1 MKEYSR
7 RDERIHLM
15 QSFYQVFLFIENKE
29 DYDATEILCLNYDVD
44 EYDECPVYSE
54 LVYALGLSHF
64 DEIKKELQKHL
75 VNWTFDRL
83 DNVAKGILFVAY
95 TEGVYVKKAP
105 RKVIINEAV
114 ALAKNFLKANDY
126 KFINAVLDKAIPIE

>member
-126 KFINAVLDKAIPIE
+126 KFINAVLDKAIPVE

>member
-15 QSFYQVFLFIENKE
+15 QSFYQVFLFIENKA
-29 DYDATEILCLNYDVD
+29 DYDATEILCLSYDVD
-44 EYDECPVYSE
+44 KYDECPVYSQ

-126 KFINAVLDKAIPIE
+126 KFINAVLDKAIPVE

>member
-29 DYDATEILCLNYDVD
+29 DYDATKILCLSYDVD
-44 EYDECPVYSE
+44 EYDECPVYSQ

-64 DEIKKELQKHL
+64 DEIKKELQNHL

-126 KFINAVLDKAIPIE
+126 KFINAVLDKAIPVE

>member
-29 DYDATEILCLNYDVD
+29 DYDATEILCLSYDVD

-64 DEIKKELQKHL
+64 DEIKK
-75 VNWTFDRL
+75 
-83 DNVAKGILFVAY
+83 
-95 TEGVYVKKAP
+95 
-105 RKVIINEAV
+105 
-114 ALAKNFLKANDY
+114 
-126 KFINAVLDKAIPIE
+126 

>member
-29 DYDATEILCLNYDVD
+29 DYDATKILCLSYDVD
-44 EYDECPVYSE
+44 EYDECPVYSQ

-126 KFINAVLDKAIPIE
+126 KFINAVLDKAIPVE

>member
-29 DYDATEILCLNYDVD
+29 DYDATEILCLSYDVD

-83 DNVAKGILFVAY
+83 DHFAKGILFVAY

-126 KFINAVLDKAIPIE
+126 KFINAVLDKAIPVE

>member
-95 TEGVYVKKAP
+95 TEGVYVKKAM
-105 RKVIINEAV
+105 REVISKGAV
-114 ALAKNFLKANDY
+114 ALAK
-126 KFINAVLDKAIPIE
+126 KF

>member
-1 MKEYSR
+1 
-7 RDERIHLM
+7 M

-29 DYDATEILCLNYDVD
+29 DYDATKILCLSYDVD
-44 EYDECPVYSE
+44 KYDECPVYSQ

-126 KFINAVLDKAIPIE
+126 KFINAVLDKAIPVE

>member
-29 DYDATEILCLNYDVD
+29 DYDATKILCLSYDVD

-126 KFINAVLDKAIPIE
+126 KFINAVLDKAIPVE

>member
-29 DYDATEILCLNYDVD
+29 YYDATDILCLSYDVD
-44 EYDECPVYSE
+44 EYDECPVYSQ

-126 KFINAVLDKAIPIE
+126 KFINAVLDKAIPVE